1 MDWSRSRRRTTIKA
15 LLTVLITLTLLA
27 PSAGQTGVFLPEDV
41 VPRMAEASPGP
52 EIETTDV
59 TEELLRLTNQARS
72 QRGLASL
79 TLSPALAR
87 AASDHAGQMVEL
99 NYFSHSS
106 PVPGQRTTRQ
116 RVRRYGK
123 NPQKLS
129 ENIFECTGYELTQV
143 AELALE
149 SFLGSPE
156 HRANLLDP
164 KATHLGL
171 GVSRRGNRVLVSQV
185 FASGL

>member
-1 MDWSRSRRRTTIKA
+1 MY
-15 LLTVLITLTLLA
+15 LA
-27 PSAGQTGVFLPEDV
+27 DDV
-41 VPRMAEASPGP
+41 VPQIAEPWLSP
-52 EIETTDV
+52 EHETTAV
-59 TEELLRLTNQARS
+59 AEELLRLTNLARS
-72 QRGLASL
+72 QRGLTSL
-79 TLSPALAR
+79 ALNPALAQ
-87 AASDHAGQMVEL
+87 AASDHAGQMLEL

-116 RVRRYGK
+116 RVRRYGE

-129 ENIFECTGYELTQV
+129 ENIFECTGYQLSQV

-149 SFLGSPE
+149 SFLESPE

-171 GVSRRGNRVLVSQV
+171 GVSRKGNRVLVSQV